1 MSNSLYNPF
10 SPMRHINPRSSGLIV
25 FGGGGGGE
33 TKTVESI
40 PSWYR
45 PYVEGAASSAMEA
58 FKGGELSKVAGLN
71 TEQEAALKGLSG
83 AAGRAE
89 DTYSDAL
96 GATGVLSDAA
106 TGQGIYGAGATQ
118 GLKDA
123 AIRDSQ
129 KAFAPVGAQLASSN
143 QIGGARA
150 GILAN
155 DRDAGLAAQLA
166 GIDYKDLEARRGL
179 STSAAQNIIGN
190 TGTMNTAGAAGAN
203 FLGEAGGMR
212 QEQEQREMDAG
223 YQGLQRLGGL
233 LSGAPQPSQQAV
245 SGGK

>member
-1 MSNSLYNPF
+1 M
-10 SPMRHINPRSSGLIV
+10 V
-25 FGGGGGGE
+25 FKGGGGE

-40 PSWYR
+40 PEWYK
-45 PYVEGAASSAMEA
+45 PYVKEAAGGAMDAYR
-58 FKGGELSKVAGLN
+58 KGDLSKVAGLN
-71 TEQEAALKGLSG
+71 RDQEDALAGLTG
-83 AAGRAE
+83 AADRAE
-89 DTYSDAL
+89 TTYGGAVE
-96 GATGVLSDAA
+96 ATGVLADAA
-106 TGQGIYGAGATQ
+106 AGKGIYGAGATQ

-129 KAFAPVGAQLASSN
+129 QAYAPVGSQLASQN

-166 GIDYKDLEARRGL
+166 GIDYQDLEARRGL
-179 STSAAQNIIGN
+179 STGAANSIIGN

-203 FLGEAGGMR
+203 LRGEAGGMR
-212 QEQEQREMDAG
+212 QDQEQREMDAG